1 MLCYLNSA
9 RRVLQRIDVS
19 EMSRS
24 DINSMLAARGF
35 RKEADAQQQGDEGA
49 ERSYGVPDEAP
60 KPIVDEAAES
70 VRVDL

>member
-35 RKEADAQQQGDEGA
+35 RKEADAQQQGA

-70 VRVDL
+70 GRVDL